1 VTLWEIALAFVLV
14 GLGILVGDVVA
25 EFQRRARHRL
35 PFHPRLR

>member
-14 GLGILVGDVVA
+14 GLGIIVGDTVA
-25 EFQRRARHRL
+25 ELQRRARHRL